1 MNYILYNKN
10 KLNDKIVQEKILSF
24 FNLNYKSFIYF
35 LDIKNDTIHYLLFG
49 KKIELIQII
58 FQKKV
63 WNYKNNI
70 SILEEA
76 LNRKKYVK
84 NYISYIDK
92 ITQYNLLLF
101 DNNYNYEVKDW
112 YFKDSNNYFTS
123 DIYSI
128 LLYNLYF
135 IEKKENS
142 KYKELSNF
150 IYNL

>member
-135 IEKKENS
+135 IEKKENF

>member
-76 LNRKKYVK
+76 LNRK
-84 NYISYIDK
+84 NMLK
-92 ITQYNLLLF
+92 IIFL
-101 DNNYNYEVKDW
+101 
-112 YFKDSNNYFTS
+112 
-123 DIYSI
+123 I
-128 LLYNLYF
+128 
-135 IEKKENS
+135 
-142 KYKELSNF
+142 
-150 IYNL
+150 

>member
-10 KLNDKIVQEKILSF
+10 KLNDKNIHEKILSF

-35 LDIKNDTIHYLLFG
+35 LDTKNDTIHYLLFG

-76 LNRKKYVK
+76 LNKKKYVK

-128 LLYNLYF
+128 YLYNLYF

-142 KYKELSNF
+142 KYKELSHY